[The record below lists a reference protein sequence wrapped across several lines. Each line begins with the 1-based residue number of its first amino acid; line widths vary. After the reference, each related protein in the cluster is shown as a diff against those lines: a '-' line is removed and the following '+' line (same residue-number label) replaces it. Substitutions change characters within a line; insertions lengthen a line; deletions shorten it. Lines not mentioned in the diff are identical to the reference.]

1 MSTLQDAWLHN
12 VSSLQWNH
20 FEWKSVDPQ
29 TATNNGPLNWEWNPK
44 FPNSAVPKWDGL
56 SLRQAPPCPGWHD
69 VELAVHHGLFAPV
82 DTGVAIS
89 QLEAW
94 KKMPVLFNGGPILV
108 AISHFCFG
116 TPLIKNAGELW
127 IRGWYHLAFKP
138 AVHHCLFGNFL
149 LCVAVPFGKTL
160 HCLRP
165 FLPVSCELPGVK
177 LQDWLTIHSPRVLS
191 VSLQTWRAKGVSQH
205 VCVRSPFWQ
214 RRKARQS
221 KVKAWCDAEL
231 AIQT

>member
-1 MSTLQDAWLHN
+1 MKICGSSDCHKQWPIELGMEPQISQLRCAKMGWSQLTPSPTLPWMARRRACC
-12 VSSLQWNH
+12 SSW
-20 FEWKSVDPQ
+20 
-29 TATNNGPLNWEWNPK
+29 
-44 FPNSAVPKWDGL
+44 
-56 SLRQAPPCPGWHD
+56 
-69 VELAVHHGLFAPV
+69 LFAPV

-116 TPLIKNAGELW
+116 TPLIKNSGELW

-149 LCVAVPFGKTL
+149 LCVAVLFGKTL